1 MKIVIFGS
9 SGFIGKNFVQFLT
22 QRDHTVFGVD
32 IFNNKSSNSNFTH
45 ITADIRNMSFE
56 SIKAIEKFNTDL
68 YINLA
73 AVTDIVGNNLN
84 HYNSNFDLD
93 NKLLDL
99 IKLQK
104 IKFIHFS
111 TQLVHSYG
119 TNINDSINADT
130 FYGSSK
136 ILSEHIIKNE
146 IPNSIILRPTSV
158 WGPAMGLPY
167 RGFINLA
174 KKGVIINS
182 KSFNVLK
189 SFVYVTSLINQTM
202 SFSSSLEPQST
213 AYLTD
218 DPISLEN
225 WINTVAKEY
234 KAKVIYLP
242 YWMLY
247 LLSKIGNIIYFIP
260 FNSRRLKNMTTE
272 SNIKN
277 QSSVPTNLLIS
288 DLKTFRANDF

>member
-1 MKIVIFGS
+1 M
-9 SGFIGKNFVQFLT
+9 
-22 QRDHTVFGVD
+22 
-32 IFNNKSSNSNFTH
+32 
-45 ITADIRNMSFE
+45 
-56 SIKAIEKFNTDL
+56 
-68 YINLA
+68 
-73 AVTDIVGNNLN
+73 
-84 HYNSNFDLD
+84 
-93 NKLLDL
+93 
-99 IKLQK
+99 
-104 IKFIHFS
+104 
-111 TQLVHSYG
+111 
-119 TNINDSINADT
+119 
-130 FYGSSK
+130 
-136 ILSEHIIKNE
+136 IL
-146 IPNSIILRPTSV
+146 
-158 WGPAMGLPY
+158 
-167 RGFINLA
+167 
-174 KKGVIINS
+174 
-182 KSFNVLK
+182 
-189 SFVYVTSLINQTM
+189 TSLINQTM